1 MKIYGLLFAVIGFP
15 ATFASFAAATDW
27 PMFRGDAARSG
38 YSPDELPQQPTLRW
52 SYRATHPP
60 APAWPT
66 RNRLTFDRAFQPVV
80 AQGVLTFGSSV
91 DGKVYALNAATGEIR
106 WTYCSD
112 APVRFAPV
120 AWKDRLF
127 VASDDGHLYCL
138 SLETGDVLWKRRGGP
153 RNDMLLGNDQMIS
166 RWPAR
171 GGPVVVDDVVY
182 FGAGIW
188 PSEGIFL
195 YALDPLTGNV
205 IWQNDSSGSIEMDQ
219 PHGTARAK
227 SGLSAQGYLAVSSDA
242 LFVPTGRAVPAVLRR
257 TDGTLLNFPLQ
268 AHQHAGGADVV
279 LMDDCFAN
287 GGAVYLTADGRRIG
301 DIGLQTAV
309 HPDYVIYAMDDTL
322 MGLDRRRL
330 TTQREIVDR
339 KGNKQQV
346 TRLTSAVWQIPVS
359 IDAKAAPLL
368 PEDLRPPEIRM
379 DSTAWTTPVLEGQA
393 SALIV
398 AADGV
403 VVGGRGRVSI
413 VDIRTRARI
422 WSADVDGTA
431 HGLAVANGRL
441 YVSTDRGNI
450 YCYGEDNTT
459 PAAVMRP
466 RAAPSIKEP
475 ESQYSKAAEEILRL
489 AKITEGY
496 CVDLGC
502 GDGGLTLEL
511 ALHTSF
517 RIYAVDRD
525 PENVRDLRDRLDRAG
540 LYGTRVT
547 VHCCD
552 PSDAP
557 YADYCADLV
566 VSGRALSEVPSDALV
581 ATAERLRRPCGGL
594 LLIGRTGS
602 MKLSSREPLEGAGS
616 WTHQNSGP
624 ANTLCSEER
633 RVQGPLEMLW
643 FRDTDFL
650 MANRHGRAPSAL
662 VQDGRMFVEGLNGL
676 RAQSLYN
683 GRVLWEF
690 SAPGI
695 LASYNREHSIGA
707 AWTGGNICLGRDRVF
722 IHNGNVCHVLDS
734 RTGRK
739 LAEWKPPAHPDG
751 KPGVWG
757 YLAYHDGILFGSLAQ
772 EDYLIK
778 CWSDRWD
785 TGQQFTE
792 STSLFALNATTGRVL
807 WSFTPNHSIRHN
819 AIALGGGRVYLIDR
833 PVAAEDDL
841 DYVEAPDSVQKRRGT
856 SAQEANE
863 IAPSHPSG
871 LLIALDEKTGKR
883 EWESDDSVFGTL
895 LIYSAEHDLL
905 WMGYQA
911 AHQASR
917 PSERANRMAV
927 FDADDGK
934 RIWDFEADYADRPLL
949 NGRTIYAPP
958 GAWDLLTGRRLPFAL
973 DRSYGCGI
981 VAGCRNML
989 VFRSATLGYIDLTT
1003 SAEIQN
1009 YGGIRPGCW
1018 IPAIPAGGVL
1028 AMPDA
1033 ASWCTCSY
1041 LNQGTIVLRSVTD
1054 RVQTVDAND

>member
-1 MKIYGLLFAVIGFP
+1 M
-15 ATFASFAAATDW
+15 
-27 PMFRGDAARSG
+27 
-38 YSPDELPQQPTLRW
+38 
-52 SYRATHPP
+52 
-60 APAWPT
+60 
-66 RNRLTFDRAFQPVV
+66 FDRAFHPIV
-80 AQGVLTFGSSV
+80 AKGVLCFGSSA
-91 DGKVYALNAATGEIR
+91 DDKVYALDASTGETR
-106 WTYCSD
+106 WTFCSD
-112 APVRFAPV
+112 APVRFAPA

-138 SLETGDVLWKRRGGP
+138 SLETGDRIWKRRGGP
-153 RNDMLLGNDQMIS
+153 RDEMLLGNDRMIS

-195 YALDPLTGNV
+195 YALDPLTGKV
-205 IWQNDSSGSIEMDQ
+205 IWRNDSSGAIEMDQ

-227 SGLSAQGYLAVSSDA
+227 SGISAQGYLAASGDA
-242 LFVPTGRAVPAVLRR
+242 LLVPTGRAVPAVLRR
-257 TDGTLLNFPLQ
+257 TDGALLHFPLQ

-279 LMDDCFAN
+279 AMDDCFAN
-287 GGAVYLTADGRRIG
+287 SGAVYTTAGGKRLG
-301 DIGLQTAV
+301 DVGLQTAI
-309 HPDYVIYAMDDTL
+309 HPDYIIYAVDDAVR
-322 MGLDRRRL
+322 GLDRHRL
-330 TTQREIVDR
+330 TAQREIVDR
-339 KGNKQQV
+339 KGKKRQV
-346 TRLTSAVWQIPVS
+346 TQLTLPVWEIPVPF
-359 IDAKAAPLL
+359 DAKPAPPL
-368 PEDLRPPEIRM
+368 PKDLQPPEIRM
-379 DSTAWTTPVLEGQA
+379 GSTAWTTPVLENEA
-393 SALIV
+393 SALIA
-398 AADGV
+398 AADQV
-403 VVGGRGRVSI
+403 IVGGRGRVSL
-413 VDIRTRARI
+413 VDIRTRAPV

-431 HGLAVANGRL
+431 HGLAVADGRL
-441 YVSTDRGNI
+441 YVSTDRGSI
-450 YCYGEDNTT
+450 YCYGEAGTA
-459 PAAVMRP
+459 PAATVEAAQEP
-466 RAAPSIKEP
+466 AAAAPDSPIA
-475 ESQYSKAAEEILRL
+475 QAAEEILRL
-489 AKITEGY
+489 AKKTEGY

-511 ALHTSF
+511 ARRTSL
-517 RIYAVDRD
+517 RIYSVDQD
-525 PENVRDLRDRLDRAG
+525 PANVRDLREKLDRAG

-552 PSDAP
+552 PSDVP

-566 VSGRALSEVPSDALV
+566 VSGRSLTEAPSDALV
-581 ATAERLRRPCGGL
+581 ATARRLRRPCGGL
-594 LLIGRTGS
+594 LAIGRPGR
-602 MKLSSREPLEGAGS
+602 MDVSSRGPLEGAGW

-624 ANTLCSEER
+624 ANTLCSEEQ
-633 RVQGPLEMLW
+633 RVRGTLEMLW

-650 MANRHGRAPSAL
+650 MASRHGRAPSAL
-662 VQDGRMFVEGLNGL
+662 AQDGRMFVEGLNGL

-695 LASYNREHSIGA
+695 LASYHREHSIGA
-707 AWTGGNICLGRDRVF
+707 AWTGGNLCLGQDRVF
-722 IHNGNVCHVLDS
+722 IHNGNACFVLDS

-739 LAEWKPPAHPDG
+739 LAEWKPPARPDG
-751 KPGVWG
+751 QPAIWG
-757 YLAYHDGILFGSLAQ
+757 YLAYHNGILFGSHAR

-792 STSLFALNATTGRVL
+792 STSLFALDASSGRVL
-807 WSFTPNHSIRHN
+807 WSFTPEHSIRHN
-819 AIALGGGRVYLIDR
+819 AIAVGGSRVYLIDR

-841 DYVEAPDSVQKRRGT
+841 DYVEAPSSVQKRRGA
-856 SAQEANE
+856 SAQEADE
-863 IAPSHPSG
+863 IPPTHPCG
-871 LLIALDEKTGKR
+871 RLIALDEKTGER
-883 EWESDDSVFGTL
+883 RWESDDAVFGTL
-895 LIYSAEHDLL
+895 LIYSAEHNLL

-927 FDADDGK
+927 FEAASGK
-934 RIWDFEADYADRPLL
+934 RVWDLEADYADRPVL

-973 DRSYGCGI
+973 ERSYGCGI

-1041 LNQGTIVLRSVTD
+1041 LNQGTIVLRSVAD
-1054 RVQTVDAND
+1054 RVKTNDVSD